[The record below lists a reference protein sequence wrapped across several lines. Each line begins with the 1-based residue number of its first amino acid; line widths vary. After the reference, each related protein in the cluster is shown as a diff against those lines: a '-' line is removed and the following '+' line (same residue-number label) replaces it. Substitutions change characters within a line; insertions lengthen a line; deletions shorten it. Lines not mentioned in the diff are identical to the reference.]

1 MLDKK
6 VVMCDFKNIKSG
18 MLVKIREDR
27 NGLDALSG
35 EVCMVLDRITVTRTL
50 EEGSH
55 EFYDPSLLIL
65 ARGKRTVVSVDAVK
79 EIIS

>member
-6 VVMCDFKNIKSG
+6 VVMCDFRNIKSG

-27 NGLDALSG
+27 PVPGVDAG
-35 EVCMVLDRITVTRTL
+35 EVCLVLDRVTVPRSFD
-50 EEGSH
+50 EGSH
-55 EFYDPSLLIL
+55 EFYDPALVVI
-65 ARGKRTVVSVDAVK
+65 ARGKRAVVSVDSVK